1 MARLV
6 WKIFASRK
14 EEKMLN
20 CSTETYTH
28 QKRSIGSCV
37 NSRLELQRGGGG
49 GGGGRGGGGDGGG
62 GGCGGGDDGDSGDE
76 ILLVKQS
83 TLAMIDPQENVQTA
97 GDLVA
102 QNDRRLRVIKS
113 DCSL

>member
-1 MARLV
+1 
-6 WKIFASRK
+6 
-14 EEKMLN
+14 MLN
-20 CSTETYTH
+20 CSTETYAH

-49 GGGGRGGGGDGGG
+49 GGGGGRGGGGDGGG
-62 GGCGGGDDGDSGDE
+62 GGCGGE

>member
-49 GGGGRGGGGDGGG
+49 GGGRGGGGDGGG
-62 GGCGGGDDGDSGDE
+62 GGGCGGGDDAE